1 MNPNKGPQLNPKS
14 SKIQIGVT
22 ANGKKK
28 VKMTAPVYYNM
39 VIFNIKKKLS

>member
-1 MNPNKGPQLNPKS
+1 MNTNNGPSLNLKKS
-14 SKIQIGVT
+14 KVQIGVT

>member
-28 VKMTAPVYYNM
+28 VKITALLL
-39 VIFNIKKKLS
+39 FKIKGGKKC

>member
-28 VKMTAPVYYNM
+28 VKITALLLFK
-39 VIFNIKKKLS
+39 ISKKNR